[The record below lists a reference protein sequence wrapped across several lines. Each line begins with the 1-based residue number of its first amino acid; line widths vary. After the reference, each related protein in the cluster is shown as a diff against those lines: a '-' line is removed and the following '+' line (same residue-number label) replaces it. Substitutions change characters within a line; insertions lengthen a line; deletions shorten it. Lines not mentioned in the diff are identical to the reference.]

1 MTVPQPGSVEDIM
14 LQKQELKVGRNH
26 PDYPKNAMHVYA
38 KNCHCDEWNDFML
51 QELNEVLQTHHAH
64 DTKKDTLTQLV
75 DIILPE
81 KPHDTGNL

>member
-1 MTVPQPGSVEDIM
+1 
-14 LQKQELKVGRNH
+14 
-26 PDYPKNAMHVYA
+26 MHIYA

-51 QELNEVLQTHHAH
+51 QELNEVLQTCHAH

-81 KPHDTGNL
+81 KPCDTRNL